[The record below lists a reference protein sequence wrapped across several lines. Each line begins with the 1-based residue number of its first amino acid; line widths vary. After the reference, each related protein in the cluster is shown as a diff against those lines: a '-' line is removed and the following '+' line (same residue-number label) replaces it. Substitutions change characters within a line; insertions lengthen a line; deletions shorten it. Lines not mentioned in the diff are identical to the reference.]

1 MSCWVERYHFVRQVH
16 WDLEAIRKEKLL
28 YDIAKGADSFI
39 WNGHSTI
46 NSQSQFL
53 CLDTNA
59 LQGTSDN
66 MKRTQYFNLLT
77 YCWEQMSHD
86 RSEKVMLICDEA
98 YLMIDHEVP
107 QSLIYLRNVMKR
119 GRKYEGALGIISH
132 SIVDFLN
139 EKVKQYGQALLDIP
153 CFKVLMGT
161 DGQNLKET
169 TNLYDLTEAEQELLL
184 AKKRGHALFM
194 VGAKRL
200 HIVFD
205 IPEYQMKV
213 MGKGG
218 GR

>member
-1 MSCWVERYHFVRQVH
+1 MKIECW
-16 WDLEAIRKEKLL
+16 LL

-59 LQGTSDN
+59 LQGTSDS

-119 GRKYEGALGIISH
+119 GRTCFIWNCSCKWENTVSIILRCLTTSLRVERGNGYLLFERG
-132 SIVDFLN
+132 SERSVIPFL
-139 EKVKQYGQALLDIP
+139 
-153 CFKVLMGT
+153 
-161 DGQNLKET
+161 
-169 TNLYDLTEAEQELLL
+169 
-184 AKKRGHALFM
+184 
-194 VGAKRL
+194 RL
-200 HIVFD
+200 SLSKI
-205 IPEYQMKV
+205 Y
-213 MGKGG
+213 
-218 GR
+218 